1 MIFGKRS
8 LRHGLKLMA
17 LTSIGF
23 SYAISSLSATAQD
36 RPYPNKLARLVTS
49 LGVGSGADSMTRV
62 IAEQLTRRLNQSFIV
77 DARPGVAGNI
87 AAEFVAKA
95 PPDGYTLFMSSLAA
109 NAINASYFKTLNYDL
124 RKDFVPISK
133 FAHIANGLFV
143 GPGMPANTL
152 SDLTALAKAVPG
164 KYSCASSGSGGLLHM
179 TCEMYK
185 KVAGIDVLHVPY
197 KSSVIFLPELTVG
210 SITMVLDN
218 IPLYVPLV
226 KAGKM
231 KALAVTTSARSPVLP
246 DVPTAIESGLQMDA
260 RGLFGLLAPAGTPPQ
275 IVQLLNREVVAILS
289 DKDLRDKLLQQG
301 IEVESSTPDG
311 LREMINQ
318 EIVKWAQVV
327 KDAGVR
333 AE

>member
-1 MIFGKRS
+1 
-8 LRHGLKLMA
+8 
-17 LTSIGF
+17 
-23 SYAISSLSATAQD
+23 
-36 RPYPNKLARLVTS
+36 
-49 LGVGSGADSMTRV
+49 
-62 IAEQLTRRLNQSFIV
+62 
-77 DARPGVAGNI
+77 
-87 AAEFVAKA
+87 
-95 PPDGYTLFMSSLAA
+95 
-109 NAINASYFKTLNYDL
+109 
-124 RKDFVPISK
+124 
-133 FAHIANGLFV
+133 
-143 GPGMPANTL
+143 
-152 SDLTALAKAVPG
+152 
-164 KYSCASSGSGGLLHM
+164 M

-185 KVAGIDVLHVPY
+185 KVAGIDLLHVPY

-231 KALAVTTSARSPVLP
+231 KALAVTTTARSPVLP
-246 DVPTAIESGLQMDA
+246 DVPTAIESGFQMDA

-289 DKDLRDKLLQQG
+289 EKDLRDKLLQQG
-301 IEVESSTPDG
+301 IEVESSTPDA

>member
-1 MIFGKRS
+1 
-8 LRHGLKLMA
+8 
-17 LTSIGF
+17 
-23 SYAISSLSATAQD
+23 
-36 RPYPNKLARLVTS
+36 
-49 LGVGSGADSMTRV
+49 
-62 IAEQLTRRLNQSFIV
+62 
-77 DARPGVAGNI
+77 
-87 AAEFVAKA
+87 
-95 PPDGYTLFMSSLAA
+95 
-109 NAINASYFKTLNYDL
+109 
-124 RKDFVPISK
+124 
-133 FAHIANGLFV
+133 
-143 GPGMPANTL
+143 
-152 SDLTALAKAVPG
+152 
-164 KYSCASSGSGGLLHM
+164 M

-231 KALAVTTSARSPVLP
+231 KALAVTTSTRSPVLP

>member
-1 MIFGKRS
+1 MKFSRQYMKHASRAI
-8 LRHGLKLMA
+8 A
-17 LTSIGF
+17 LTGVVLGTATIT
-23 SYAISSLSATAQD
+23 ISAHAQD

-49 LGVGSGADSMTRV
+49 LGVGSGADSMTRAV
-62 IAEQLTRRLNQSFIV
+62 AEQLSRRLNQSFIV
-77 DARPGVAGNI
+77 DAKPGVAGNI

-133 FAHIANGLFV
+133 FAHIANGIFV
-143 GPGMPANTL
+143 GPGMQANTL
-152 SDLTALAKAVPG
+152 GELSALAKAAPG

-185 KVAGIDVLHVPY
+185 KVASIDVLHVPY

-231 KALAVTTSARSPVLP
+231 KALAVTTPSRSAVLP
-246 DVPTAIESGLQMDA
+246 DVPTATESGFPMDA

-275 IVQLLNREVVAILS
+275 IVQLLNREIVSILG
-289 DKDLRDKLLQQG
+289 DKDLREKLLQQG
-301 IEVESSTPDG
+301 IEAESSTPDA

-318 EIVKWAQVV
+318 EIVKWAQVA
-327 KDAGVR
+327 KAAG
-333 AE
+333 EKLD

>member
-1 MIFGKRS
+1 MIFTNRHLKYG
-8 LRHGLKLMA
+8 LRIVA
-17 LTSIGF
+17 LTGLALSYIIG
-23 SYAISSLSATAQD
+23 SLSANAQE
-36 RPYPNKLARLVTS
+36 RPYPNKLARMVTS

-62 IAEQLTRRLNQSFIV
+62 VAEQLTRRLNQSFIV

-143 GPGMPANTL
+143 GPGMQANTL
-152 SDLTALAKAVPG
+152 ADLTALAKASPG
-164 KYSCASSGSGGLLHM
+164 KYSCASSGAGGLLHM

-185 KVAGIDVLHVPY
+185 KVAGIDLLHVPY

-231 KALAVTTSARSPVLP
+231 KALAVTTTARSPVLP
-246 DVPTAIESGLQMDA
+246 DVPTAIESGFQMDA

-289 DKDLRDKLLQQG
+289 EKDLRDKLLQQG
-301 IEVESSTPDG
+301 IEVESSTPDA